1 MEKVDNHNKVT
12 ERKTHVFG
20 PAICH
25 KVSKTY
31 LRN

>member
-20 PAICH
+20 PAVT
-25 KVSKTY
+25 KY
-31 LRN
+31 LKLIYEIK